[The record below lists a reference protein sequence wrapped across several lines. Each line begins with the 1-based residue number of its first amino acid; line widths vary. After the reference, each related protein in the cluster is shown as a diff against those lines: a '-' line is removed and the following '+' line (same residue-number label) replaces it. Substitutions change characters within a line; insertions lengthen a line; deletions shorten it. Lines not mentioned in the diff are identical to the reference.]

1 MKLLTL
7 KNGLKIAFSQNP
19 TVHSSAINLFIAC
32 GSGDEN
38 EKNYGIAHFIEHMLF
53 KGTKSYS
60 NRELSE
66 KMDMLGGQFNAY
78 TTKEYTCLFCH
89 VTTYDVPEA
98 LKIILEMATL
108 PRMDEQEF
116 NTERGVI
123 LEEINMYEDSPED
136 CAAEGISEVIFGSS
150 GLAHNILGTANNI
163 ANFKICD
170 LINHHKKYYVPE
182 RMVLSICGNFDED
195 AALKLAEEYLGGMEC
210 TDFYLTPNNIEFCS
224 GIALREKDFE
234 QSQIIIAAPSFPSF
248 DDRRYAASVFSAIV
262 GGNSSSRLNM
272 HIREKL
278 GLAYSIY
285 SYPVTYS
292 SVGAFLISA
301 GTAHK
306 NQIKVI
312 EEILRITD
320 EVVGSITEEELLRV
334 KSQYRATSVLGSES
348 ISAKAA
354 AIGRELL
361 FFHKYTELSEVI
373 EKINSLSLKDIQE
386 IGKSIWQKERL
397 ALCVVGKPENIKI
410 YKDLG
415 FN

>member
-7 KNGLKIAFSQNP
+7 NNGLKIAFSQNP
-19 TVHSSAINLFIAC
+19 TVHSCAINLFIGC

-38 EKNYGIAHFIEHMLF
+38 ENNYGIAHFIEHMLF

-89 VTTYDVPEA
+89 ITTYDMQEA
-98 LKIILEMATL
+98 LKIILEMATS

-116 NTERGVI
+116 MTERSVI

-136 CAAEGISEVIFGSS
+136 CAAEGISEVIFKGS
-150 GLAHNILGTANNI
+150 GLGHNILGTANNVS
-163 ANFKICD
+163 NFSID
-170 LINHHKKYYVPE
+170 ELINHHKKYYVPE
-182 RMVLSICGNFDED
+182 RMVLSICGNFDEGI
-195 AALKLAEEYLGGMEC
+195 ALRLAEQYLGSLTC
-210 TDFYLTPNNIEFCS
+210 TNYLLKQHRTEFSS
-224 GIALREKDFE
+224 GIALKEKNFE
-234 QSQIIIAAPSFPSF
+234 QSQIIIAAPSFPSG

-262 GGNSSSRLNM
+262 GGNSSSHLNM

-306 NQIKVI
+306 NQTKVI
-312 EEILRITD
+312 EEILRVTD
-320 EVVGSITEEELLRV
+320 EVVNSITEDELLRV

-348 ISAKAA
+348 VTAKAA
-354 AIGRELL
+354 AMGRELL
-361 FFHKYTELSEVI
+361 FFGKYTEIREVI
-373 EKINSLSLKDIQE
+373 EKINSLTLDDIVDA
-386 IGKSIWQKERL
+386 GKSIWQKERL
-397 ALCVVGKPENIKI
+397 ALCIVGKPKDIKI
-410 YKDLG
+410 YKGLG
-415 FN
+415 F